1 MGFILFLILLLLLVL
16 GMHVAFSLGIIGF
29 LALYLLSGDQ
39 ALAALPSIFYDSL
52 DSFTLIAIP
61 IYIFMANLLTQS
73 KVSKDLY
80 EMIQDWVGHFTGG
93 LGISTVL
100 FCAGF
105 SAISG
110 SSVAT
115 AATVGMLA
123 LPEMIKAGY
132 ERKFVFG
139 MIAAGGTMG
148 ILIPPSLFFILYGAL
163 TDVSVGKLFIA
174 GIIPGLIMSGFFFI
188 YVILFSK
195 AKGYGKKERSTW
207 AARLT
212 STKRGFWILFLP
224 IIIIGGIYTGIF
236 TPTEAAAVGTMYVL
250 LATLL
255 RRSLTIQL
263 LKESLLQTLKTT
275 SMIFLIICGALLF
288 GHVTTILQMPQQVI
302 NFMSKMG
309 ASPVLFIILI
319 CILFIFLGDFLE
331 VVSIT
336 VITLPILYPILLN
349 FNVDLIWFGVIMCIN
364 MEFALITPP
373 VGLNLYVIQGIV
385 PDANLIEAFLGTW
398 PFMLL
403 MALTLVLIFIFPP
416 VATWLP
422 QFLM

>member
-1 MGFILFLILLLLLVL
+1 MGFALFLILLLFLAL

-29 LALYLLSGDQ
+29 SALYLLSGGQ
-39 ALAALPSIFYDSL
+39 AFVALPSIFYDSL
-52 DSFTLIAIP
+52 ESFTLIAIP

-73 KVSKDLY
+73 KISRDLY

-93 LGISTVL
+93 LGITTVL
-100 FCAGF
+100 FCTGF

-132 ERKFVFG
+132 ERKFIFG

-188 YVILFSK
+188 YVIFFSK
-195 AKGYGKKERSTW
+195 IRGYGKRQRATWGKRWAST
-207 AARLT
+207 R
-212 STKRGFWILFLP
+212 RGGWILVLP
-224 IIIIGGIYTGIF
+224 VIIIGGIYTGIF
-236 TPTEAAAVGTMYVL
+236 TPTEAAAVGAVYVI

-255 RRSLTIQL
+255 SGNLSLQIL
-263 LKESLLQTLKTT
+263 RESLLQTLKTT
-275 SMIFLIICGALLF
+275 SMVFLIICGALLF
-288 GHVTTILQMPQQVI
+288 GHVTTLLQMPQQVI
-302 NFMSKMG
+302 HFMSKVG
-309 ASPVLFIILI
+309 SSPMLFIILV

-336 VITLPILYPILLN
+336 VITLPVLHPILLN
-349 FNVDLIWFGVIMCIN
+349 YNVDLIWFGVIMCIN

-373 VGLNLYVIQGIV
+373 VGLNLYVIQGIA

-398 PFMLL
+398 PFMIL
-403 MALTLVLIFIFPP
+403 MAVTLILIFIFPSL
-416 VATWLP
+416 ATWLP
-422 QFLM
+422 QFLL

>member
-1 MGFILFLILLLLLVL
+1 MGFVLFLILLFFLAF

-29 LALYLLSGDQ
+29 CALYLLSGK
-39 ALAALPSIFYDSL
+39 LAFVALPGIFYDSL
-52 DSFTLIAIP
+52 ESFTLIAIP

-73 KVSKDLY
+73 KVNQDLY
-80 EMIQDWVGHFTGG
+80 EMIQNWVGHLTGG
-93 LGISTVL
+93 LGITTVL

-132 ERKFVFG
+132 ERRFVFG

-174 GIIPGLIMSGFFFI
+174 GIIPGLMMSAFFFF

-195 AKGYGKKERSTW
+195 LRGYGRRERSTW
-207 AARLT
+207 QKRLA
-212 STKRGFWILFLP
+212 STRRGAWVLFLP

-236 TPTEAAAVGTMYVL
+236 TPTEAAAVGAVYVL
-250 LATLL
+250 LVTLL
-255 RRSLTIQL
+255 KKSLTLAI

-288 GHVTTILQMPQQVI
+288 GHVTTILKMPQQVI
-302 NFMSKMG
+302 NFMSG
-309 ASPVLFIILI
+309 LGVSWVLFVILV

-336 VITLPILYPILLN
+336 VITLPILHPILMN

-373 VGLNLYVIQGIV
+373 VGLNLYVIQGIA
-385 PDANLIEAFLGTW
+385 PDADLLEAFLGTW

-403 MALTLVLIFIFPP
+403 MGLTLVLIFVFPSL
-416 VATWLP
+416 ATWLP
-422 QFLM
+422 KFLM